1 MFWLGKSIPLKNP
14 KKGKKTKIN
23 LSPIEFLIMAQLRY
37 REIRNGGEPI
47 GQYGYEMIKDL
58 DHLFAGSWEAKSGT
72 IYPIL
77 SKLETNKQL
86 IEGERKK
93 SPLGPVKKVYSLTEE
108 GRRIIDQILS
118 NSLEMD
124 MEFIQRY
131 LELMSIFVAS
141 GEFGDESD
149 QFLQKFL
156 NFPGRSVEIAMEK
169 VVTDYDKEYQ
179 ERKLKILKKGLNQVL
194 RQLDEAIANVTKD

>member
-1 MFWLGKSIPLKNP
+1 MFWLGKSIPVKNP
-14 KKGKKTKIN
+14 KKGKKNKVN

-108 GRRIIDQILS
+108 GRRAINQVLLLNLD
-118 NSLEMD
+118 MD

-141 GEFGDESD
+141 GEFGEDTD
-149 QFLQKFL
+149 QFLEKFL
-156 NFPGRSVEIAMEK
+156 NYSGRSIEIAMEK
-169 VVTDYDKEYQ
+169 VVTKYDRQYQ
-179 ERKLKILKKGLNQVL
+179 EKKLKILKKGLNQVL
-194 RQLDEAIANVTKD
+194 RKLDEAIANVSKD

>member
-14 KKGKKTKIN
+14 KKGKKNKVN

-37 REIRNGGEPI
+37 REIRNGGEI
-47 GQYGYEMIKDL
+47 LGQYGYEMIKDL
-58 DHLFAGSWEAKSGT
+58 DQLFAGSWEAKSGT

-77 SKLETNKQL
+77 SKLETNKNL

-93 SPLGPVKKVYSLTEE
+93 SPLGPVKKVYSLTEG
-108 GRRIIDQILS
+108 GREIIDRILS
-118 NSLEMD
+118 HNLEMD

-141 GEFGDESD
+141 DEFGDDSN

-156 NFPGRSVEIAMEK
+156 NYSGRSIEIAMEK
-169 VVTDYDKEYQ
+169 IVTEYDREYQ
-179 ERKLKILKKGLNQVL
+179 EKKLKILKKGLNQVL
-194 RQLDEAIANVTKD
+194 RKLDDAIADLSKK